1 MKGPYRDAIC
11 GSSQEHV
18 SFHANVCVL
27 ITTVNLYA
35 EQ

>member
-1 MKGPYRDAIC
+1 MLSVEVRRSI
-11 GSSQEHV
+11 V